1 MKLRLTHLEQLLH
14 YINTYEES
22 GCYYGSKKQFIKRH
36 NELALWVENLIKKSE
51 RKMRNPWD
59 VKDNE
64 LFLTKAEATHLY
76 DKSRRLE
83 DENTKLK
90 NQLCKLD
97 FELCL
102 LKKASEK

>member
-1 MKLRLTHLEQLLH
+1 MK
-14 YINTYEES
+14 
-22 GCYYGSKKQFIKRH
+22 
-36 NELALWVENLIKKSE
+36 
-51 RKMRNPWD
+51 NPWE

-64 LFLTKAEATHLY
+64 LFLTKAESTHLY

-90 NQLCKLD
+90 NQLRKLD

>member
-1 MKLRLTHLEQLLH
+1 
-14 YINTYEES
+14 
-22 GCYYGSKKQFIKRH
+22 
-36 NELALWVENLIKKSE
+36 
-51 RKMRNPWD
+51 MRNPRD

-83 DENTKLK
+83 DENA
-90 NQLCKLD
+90 QLRSQLRKLD
-97 FELCL
+97 WELCL